1 MCSIEVNTFSNVS
14 IPDTSNIQYSVRSAI
29 IEFHLISFES
39 VDDELVTGCIAQILK
54 EGEKFRN
61 VTTKSIS
68 ESTIMSQHCGEII
81 THVEFLT
88 QNHVKG
94 KVFLEILEDILSWAQ
109 KCKNESEA
117 IETEYRNIRGRLNT
131 ILKKLQTR
139 NENVDEE
146 IKKKTDSAI
155 KAKEEGKSFRNEAIS
170 SIAILVPAMASTIS
184 VAVIPGAQHALS
196 ATVPITTAAGKNAI
210 NKWRKRGDCYNLA
223 RSLKSEVLKLEAVAY
238 KINEIIKVT
247 QQIIST
253 FNELQIFWQKQV
265 DEVSGLISRF
275 NHTMNGN
282 LYYNE
287 MKGRAVINNWKK

>member
-14 IPDTSNIQYSVRSAI
+14 IPDTSNIQDSVRSAI

-39 VDDELVTGCIAQILK
+39 VDVELVTDCIAQILK

-117 IETEYRNIRGRLNT
+117 IETEYRNIR
-131 ILKKLQTR
+131 
-139 NENVDEE
+139 
-146 IKKKTDSAI
+146 DSAI
-155 KAKEEGKSFRNEAIS
+155 KAKEEGKSFRNKAIS
-170 SIAILVPAMASTIS
+170 SIAILLPAMASTIS
-184 VAVIPGAQHALS
+184 VAVIPGAQHALGV
-196 ATVPITTAAGKNAI
+196 TVPITTAAGKNAI
-210 NKWRKRGDCYNLA
+210 NTWRKRGDCYGLA
-223 RSLKSEVLKLEAVAY
+223 RSLKSEILKLEEVTR
-238 KINEIIKVT
+238 KISEIIKVT

-253 FNELQIFWQKQV
+253 FNGLQIFWQKQV
-265 DEVSGLISRF
+265 DEFSGLISRF
-275 NHTMNGN
+275 NHTMNSN